1 MARQRK
7 AAYRKRT
14 QNRFSMFL
22 VSLLVV
28 LILVLVQMGSLNLK
42 NKINVK
48 NTEAAALDLQ
58 IEAENQRGE
67 EIEKFGKQV
76 QTKGY
81 IENVAREKLGLVYE
95 DEILFKQKN

>member
-1 MARQRK
+1 MARRQRV
-7 AAYRKRT
+7 AYRKRQ

-48 NTEAAALDLQ
+48 NAEAAALDLQ

-95 DEILFKQKN
+95 DEILFKATE